1 MDNVKAK
8 IRNKKILSSLNW
20 NNLIKS
26 IPNEKVI
33 FDQKNHYDAAKA
45 PYFDEWMKEDA
56 I

>member
-33 FDQKNHYDAAKA
+33 FDQKNHYDVAKA
-45 PYFDEWMKEDA
+45 PYFDEWMKEDE
-56 I
+56 